1 MAVRRVQALITAL
14 LLISGTSSANRFFA
28 GWNHLDSAVGP
39 GHDARTIRLNHY
51 PRAVWQGSDGGQ
63 ITAAWMA
70 GLPAL
75 RIPWIDL
82 RLSLWRP
89 VTLRRRPIIR
99 IASAIRIATRIM
111 RGRRQIAGVGLVRRV

>member
-14 LLISGTSSANRFFA
+14 SFISGTISSANRFFS

-63 ITAAWMA
+63 LTTTGMA

-75 RIPWIDL
+75 RIPQRIEGPLVL
-82 RLSLWRP
+82 RQRFE
-89 VTLRRRPIIR
+89 IR
-99 IASAIRIATRIM
+99 IASAIRIATR
-111 RGRRQIAGVGLVRRV
+111 